1 MNDYKFHKI
10 FFCLVLLIVKFSV
23 PCHAQ
28 SQSFTAEAEE
38 DTIAEYL
45 PADSLF
51 ARYLREQGVA
61 IINNN
66 ELKLLPSGREKFND
80 LFEEI
85 KKAKHHIHL
94 EYFNFRNDS
103 IGNALFDLLALK
115 VKEGVKVRAMFDAF
129 GNMSNNRPLR
139 NRLLKK
145 LSKRG
150 IEIITFDPITFPY
163 VNHAASRD
171 HQK

>member
-10 FFCLVLLIVKFSV
+10 FICFIFLIVKFGM

-28 SQSFTAEAEE
+28 SQPVTATK

-145 LSKRG
+145 LSKG
-150 IEIITFDPITFPY
+150 E
-163 VNHAASRD
+163 
-171 HQK
+171 